1 MNRITL
7 LISLFSATVGFS
19 QSYAPPANQ
28 AGTTAIHKDSSV
40 FVAWAT
46 GIDLKRGFLD
56 IADTNFMI
64 SGSNKVSYGAPSEAL
79 YQAQGSSATIV
90 SLGDGGVA
98 TLTFQRPI
106 FNGEGPDFAV
116 FENSFLP
123 DFLELAFVEVS
134 SDGEHFFRFPAH
146 SENQFAVQI
155 ATYGTMD
162 CRFIHNLAGKYEQGY
177 GTPFDLSDLPVDA
190 LLDVDA
196 ITHVRIIDVVGTID
210 PTLASLDRFG
220 NPINDPYPTAFA
232 SGGFDLD
239 GVGVI
244 HQKTVGL
251 PEITA
256 NYKVYPNPTAGLL
269 TLDFPIASDVR
280 IIDFSGKVVAFFPAV
295 EYQQLNLVEFQKGV
309 YFAEITNASGKFT
322 QKLILR

>member
-1 MNRITL
+1 MNKLTSFIV
-7 LISLFSATVGFS
+7 LFTSTFGWT
-19 QSYAPPANQ
+19 QSYAPAANQ
-28 AGTTAIHKDSSV
+28 VGTTAIHKDSSI

-46 GIDLKRGFLD
+46 GIELKRGYLD

-64 SGSNKVSYGAPSEAL
+64 SGSNKVDFGDPSEAL

-98 TLTFQRPI
+98 TLTFERPI

-146 SENQFAVQI
+146 SENQFSVQI

-162 CRFIHNLAGKYEQGY
+162 CRYINNLAGKYQQGF
-177 GTPFDLSDLPVDA
+177 GTPFDLSDLPLDN
-190 LLDVDA
+190 LLDVNA
-196 ITHVRIIDVVGTID
+196 ITHVRIVDVIGTID
-210 PTLASLDRFG
+210 PALASLDQFG
-220 NPINDPYPTAFA
+220 NIINDPYPTAFA

-244 HQKTVGL
+244 HQKTLGL
-251 PEITA
+251 EETSL
-256 NYKVYPNPTAGLL
+256 NYRIYPNPSHGMIH
-269 TLDFPIASDVR
+269 LDFQLVSDIR
-280 IIDFSGKVVAFFPAV
+280 IIDFSGKVIAV
-295 EYQQLNLVEFQKGV
+295 YEKLQQQQLDLSAFQKGMYWMEV
-309 YFAEITNASGKFT
+309 ENPSGKFT
-322 QKLILR
+322 QKINLR